1 MRIGLFLVG
10 GVTLMLRE
18 ATVDSIKQL
27 STLVS
32 LLPVT
37 FTNFCDI
44 FWNIRKLL

>member
-10 GVTLMLRE
+10 GVTLMLRA

-32 LLPVT
+32 P
-37 FTNFCDI
+37 FQSHSPISYDI
-44 FWNIRKLL
+44 F